1 MTKLSLEKGR
11 RGAEQIVT
19 WEVGTEWES
28 LVARGGTGV
37 SVHEAGVA
45 PVPASSM
52 TPDHFLPCPTVL
64 SARDSDHVSLTASV
78 APGSSASGEPAEG
91 GRTGGD

>member
-11 RGAEQIVT
+11 RGAEQIVM

-28 LVARGGTGV
+28 LVAKGGTGV

-52 TPDHFLPCPTVL
+52 TPTAPYPAPRCSVPGTVTMCL
-64 SARDSDHVSLTASV
+64 
-78 APGSSASGEPAEG
+78 
-91 GRTGGD
+91 